1 MDRFYLHP
9 LWAYAF
15 RPFFLLAAGYAIAI
29 IPIWLFV
36 LFGGV
41 DPLPWASSG
50 LWHAHEMIYG
60 FMVAALAGFILTALP
75 SWTATAPLCGRGLVL
90 LVGLWLAGR
99 GVMIFAAILPLE
111 LVAGVNLA
119 FLPVLCWLVTRAM
132 MAARMRRHA
141 GFVWAIGGL
150 FLAQVVFFAGG
161 FVTGGFLGDAGWGE
175 TGLRSALLLMMV
187 LIVLST
193 TRIAMVVVN
202 FALEQDGCDPT
213 FRPAPP
219 RRNLANF
226 VVLLYLAVDGIFPG
240 HAVGGWI
247 ALAAA
252 AAQLDVLSDFHVGR
266 VLRRPY
272 VLGLYLGHGW
282 IAVGFG
288 GIGISAIW
296 GMGLGTDFLHGLGIG
311 AAGSAILTVMGIAG
325 LRHSG
330 RELRFPVALYG
341 ALVLINLS
349 AVLRVGGSYIDFIP
363 YDLMIGGASVLWILA
378 FVLYLVV
385 FVPKLL
391 SVRADGQPG

>member
-41 DPLPWASSG
+41 DPLPWASPG

-99 GVMIFAAILPLE
+99 GAMILAAVLPIE
-111 LVAGVNLA
+111 LVAVVNLA
-119 FLPVLCWLVTRAM
+119 FLPILCWLVVRAM
-132 MAARMRRHA
+132 IAARIRRHA
-141 GFVWAIGGL
+141 GFVWAVGGL
-150 FLAQVVFFAGG
+150 FLAQVVFFSGSFFEG
-161 FVTGGFLGDAGWGE
+161 SFLENAGWGE
-175 TGLRSALLLMMV
+175 IGLKSALLLMMV

-202 FALEQDGCDPT
+202 FALEQDGHDPI
-213 FRPAPP
+213 FRPVPP

-226 VVLLYLAVDGIFPG
+226 VMLLYLAVDGIFPG
-240 HAVGGWI
+240 HTVGGWI
-247 ALAAA
+247 ALSAAV
-252 AAQLDVLSDFHVGR
+252 AQLDVMSDFHVGR
-266 VLRRPY
+266 VLRRSY

-282 IAVGFG
+282 IAVGFA
-288 GIGISAIW
+288 GIGISTIW

-311 AAGSAILTVMGIAG
+311 AAGNAILTVMGIAG

-330 RELRFPVALYG
+330 RELRFPTGLFC

-363 YDLMIGGASVLWILA
+363 YDLIIGAASALWVLA
-378 FVLYLVV
+378 FVFYLWV

-391 SVRADGQPG
+391 SARADGLPG